1 MHNFV
6 IQCGFPMDFKLVS
19 KFKPTGDQPQAIDK
33 IVANL
38 EKDIRHQV
46 LLGVTG
52 SGKTFTMANVI
63 QKVQRPTLI
72 ISHNKTLAAQ
82 LYQEFRDFFPEN
94 AVSYFVSYYDYYQ
107 PEAYIPQSDTYIEK
121 EAEINEEIDKLRLS
135 ATTNLLTR
143 KDVIVVASVSCIY
156 NLGSPVEY
164 GKFVME
170 LVPGIKID
178 LKSIMLRLTDLQY
191 ERNEYA
197 FERGSFRVRGET
209 VDLFP
214 AYKDSGIKI
223 ELNNGKLARISEF
236 SPLTGDLISI
246 LKSTVIYP
254 AKHYMTDPQTYSSV
268 FPMIRADMG
277 KQVAKLKSLG
287 KTLEAHRLEQRTNFD
302 LEMIKEV
309 GYVNGIENYSRYFDG
324 RAPGQPPYSLL
335 DYFNYADKNFLT
347 IVDESHITLPQL
359 RGMYNGDQSRKQTL
373 IDYGFRLPSALD
385 NRPLRFP
392 ELMQRV
398 KQIVYVSATPDE
410 YELSL
415 AKERDAV
422 VEQLLRPTN
431 LVDPKV
437 TIKPTKGQIV
447 DLIDEIN
454 KRVSKKQR
462 VLVTTLTKRMAEEL
476 SSYLDEQNLKV
487 AYLHS
492 DIQTLERQDVLDR
505 LRKGEYDVLVGI
517 NLLREGLDLPE
528 VSLVAILDA
537 DKEGFLRSKTSLIQT
552 MGRAARHIDAQVIM
566 YADNVTKSMKSAID
580 EVERRRNIQLEYN
593 QKHHLTPKG
602 IEKLIKA
609 RLIEENASKN
619 TIEDLSYLLTLSK
632 KDVILP
638 DEKESLIK
646 KLRKEMKIAAEDL
659 NFERAA
665 LIRDQIQTL
674 KY

>member
-1 MHNFV
+1 
-6 IQCGFPMDFKLVS
+6 MDFKLVS

-33 IVANL
+33 LVDNL
-38 EKDIRHQV
+38 EKNIRNQV

-170 LVPGIKID
+170 LVPGMKID

-223 ELNNGKLARISEF
+223 ELNNGKLVRISEF

-268 FPMIRADMG
+268 FPMIRADME
-277 KQVAKLKSLG
+277 KQVAKLKNLG
-287 KTLEAHRLEQRTNFD
+287 KALEAHRLEQRTNFD

-324 RAPGQPPYSLL
+324 RAPGQPPYTLL
-335 DYFNYADKNFLT
+335 DYFNHADKDFLT

-392 ELMQRV
+392 ELMQRI

-415 AKERDAV
+415 ARERDAV

-537 DKEGFLRSKTSLIQT
+537 DKEGFLRSRTSLIQT

-593 QKHHLTPKG
+593 KKHHLTPKG
-602 IEKLIKA
+602 IQKLIKA
-609 RLIEENASKN
+609 RLIEEDTSKN

-638 DEKESLIK
+638 DEKEDLIK

-665 LIRDQIQTL
+665 LIRDQIKNL
-674 KY
+674 NVREY